1 MSNLIFTGNVK
12 NRGAIENALK
22 ERVDTEALIAFY
34 GDAYKD
40 ANVYVSYNGENKRMN
55 IYVGSTRSNRK
66 KIGSMK
72 TIENQL
78 RDTICECPSI
88 LALKGKTY
96 EFAKELFLED
106 DFENEYQKSGYKL
119 HIENKGTIDRTETFK
134 IAKHEKPDLYEY
146 MLENGTPD
154 ITKMLKMGILE
165 RETGKSL
172 RFIVNYDN
180 KIEDILGEG
189 INTKVYSSGRFK
201 YFFYL
206 FLENWNNLNINRS
219 NLLDII
225 QDQFGFEVSKPYTY
239 RVTTNTF
246 EVPDFMDVNAIID
259 ITEFQKALKKIET
272 YMTARAMMGFSN
284 DEYEK
289 KYGKTIDHTIDML
302 KEVFCTKKTKK
313 QRKKFE
319 S

>member
-1 MSNLIFTGNVK
+1 MDNLILTGNVK
-12 NRGAIENALK
+12 NRSIIENALQ
-22 ERVDTEALIAFY
+22 EQLDIDALIALY
-34 GDAYKD
+34 EYSGKD
-40 ANVYVSYNGENKRMN
+40 AKIYVSYKGENRKMDVYIGN
-55 IYVGSTRSNRK
+55 TRSNRK
-66 KIGSMK
+66 KIGTMK

-78 RDTICECPSI
+78 RGTICECPSI
-88 LALKGKTY
+88 LALEGKICDL
-96 EFAKELFLED
+96 AKELLTED
-106 DFENEYQKSGYKL
+106 DFKEEYSKSKTNL
-119 HIENKGTIDRTETFK
+119 ENKGHINRTETFK
-134 IAKHEKPDLYEY
+134 IAKYEKPDLYEY
-146 MLENGTPD
+146 MLENGTPS

-189 INTKVYSSGRFK
+189 INTKVYSPGRFK

-206 FLENWNNLNINRS
+206 FLENWNNLRINRS

-246 EVPDFMDVNAIID
+246 EVYDLVDVNAIID
-259 ITEFQKALKKIET
+259 MTELQKAFRKIES
-272 YMTARAMMGFSN
+272 YMTARTMMGFSN

-289 KYGKTIDHTIDML
+289 KYGKTIDHTINML
-302 KEVFCTKKTKK
+302 KEVFCTKKKK
-313 QRKKFE
+313 KRHKTC
-319 S
+319 